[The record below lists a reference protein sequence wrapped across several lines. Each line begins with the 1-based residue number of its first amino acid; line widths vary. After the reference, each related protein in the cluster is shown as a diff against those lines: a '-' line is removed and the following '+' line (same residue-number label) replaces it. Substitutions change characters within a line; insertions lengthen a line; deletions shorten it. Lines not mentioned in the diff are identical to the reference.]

1 MTKMEDVAVRQTAV
15 QIPLGSPL
23 WSHAFEALNLPGRAA
38 AHFPDFAAIEQAL
51 VGHDLHEEVCQD
63 LAATAALAASL
74 GRVLEQKS
82 ASEAAL
88 LHDIAGLINGAL
100 EKTRRV
106 ATCLNVAALDGGGFH
121 AALKNL
127 ALHATPFIPCIVE
140 YPAWIELPVATSVHL
155 YRIAHEAVS
164 NALRHSAAHQITLAF
179 CAFDDNAVLSIE
191 DDGRGFSRNR
201 VRPGSGGISAMSER
215 AREISG
221 VLTVESALMHGTRIC
236 CTVPIRRH

>member
-1 MTKMEDVAVRQTAV
+1 MENFAIRSLA
-15 QIPLGSPL
+15 LG
-23 WSHAFEALNLPGRAA
+23 HGAA
-38 AHFPDFAAIEQAL
+38 AAAFPPDDTFELPSGQAPEFPDFAAIEQAL

-74 GRVLEQKS
+74 GRALEQKCATS
-82 ASEAAL
+82 ATR
-88 LHDIAGLINGAL
+88 LHEIAGLINGAL

-127 ALHATPFIPCIVE
+127 ALHASPYVPCVVE

-155 YRIAHEAVS
+155 YRIAHEAVA
-164 NALRHSAAHQITLAF
+164 NALRHSNAQQITLAF

-191 DDGRGFSRNR
+191 DDGRGFSRGR
-201 VRPGSGGISAMSER
+201 ARPSSGGMYAMSER
-215 AREISG
+215 ARAIGG
-221 VLTVESALMHGTRIC
+221 VLTVESAPMHGTRIC
-236 CTVPIRRH
+236 CTVPIHRR